1 MKKSRL
7 LGFVIAILV
16 GVAGG
21 LMLGWGFNPNEA
33 PSTRLRDLRED
44 FKADYVLMVAETYAG
59 NGDLGKAINLLE
71 QLNPD
76 NPLRAVQ
83 EGLLSAQKMGY
94 LDWEMRYLIDL
105 EAAVRQWKAGGENP

>member
-7 LGFVIAILV
+7 IGFFIAILV

-21 LMLGWGFNPNEA
+21 LILGWRFNSNEA

>member
-7 LGFVIAILV
+7 IGFFIAILV

-21 LMLGWGFNPNEA
+21 LMLGWRFNPNET

-59 NGDLGKAINLLE
+59 NGDLGKA
-71 QLNPD
+71 
-76 NPLRAVQ
+76 
-83 EGLLSAQKMGY
+83 
-94 LDWEMRYLIDL
+94 
-105 EAAVRQWKAGGENP
+105 